1 MKQKK
6 TLPSLESDMMDRKAN
21 ITLYVSDKISKFL
34 DKKLFERERSDNITS
49 EKLKSRRKRSNMLVR
64 FNATKEQIMFY
75 SSPL

>member
-1 MKQKK
+1 
-6 TLPSLESDMMDRKAN
+6 MMDRKAN

-49 EKLKSRRKRSNMLVR
+49 EKLKSRRKRSNILVR

>member
-1 MKQKK
+1 
-6 TLPSLESDMMDRKAN
+6 MMDRKAN

-34 DKKLFERERSDNITS
+34 DKKLFESERSDNITS

>member
-1 MKQKK
+1 
-6 TLPSLESDMMDRKAN
+6 MMDRKAN

-34 DKKLFERERSDNITS
+34 GKKLFERERSDNITS

>member
-34 DKKLFERERSDNITS
+34 GKKLFERERSDNITS
-49 EKLKSRRKRSNMLVR
+49 EKVE
-64 FNATKEQIMFY
+64 EQEKTQ
-75 SSPL
+75 

>member
-1 MKQKK
+1 
-6 TLPSLESDMMDRKAN
+6 MMDRKAN
-21 ITLYVSDKISKFL
+21 ITLYLSDKILKFL

>member
-1 MKQKK
+1 
-6 TLPSLESDMMDRKAN
+6 MMDRKAN
-21 ITLYVSDKISKFL
+21 ITLYVNDKISKFL

>member
-6 TLPSLESDMMDRKAN
+6 TLPSSESDMMDRKAN

>member
-1 MKQKK
+1 
-6 TLPSLESDMMDRKAN
+6 MMDRKAN

-49 EKLKSRRKRSNMLVR
+49 EKLKSRRKRNNMLVR

>member
-1 MKQKK
+1 
-6 TLPSLESDMMDRKAN
+6 MMDRKAN
-21 ITLYVSDKISKFL
+21 ITLYVSDKISRFL